1 MPYYRK
7 RRFAPKRY
15 VPRRN
20 RYRRKVVRK
29 RRMVRRQKNRIN
41 QLGMSFPATKM
52 FNMRY
57 VERISLTANA
67 GVMQT
72 YGFRASSIYD
82 PNYTGTGHQALGRDQ
97 IGLFYN
103 RYLVV
108 GAKITVTTHDSYQ
121 LGNAL
126 PYAFGI
132 QLVNDLGNITLDWK
146 TVKEQGRGVVKI
158 RNINFQNPQS
168 CRLGYSLKKFFNVSK
183 VKDCQITHG
192 AHWDY
197 NPTEQPLFVVF
208 LQDEAATGN
217 QTANFT
223 VTIDYAVLCSE
234 PNTLAA
240 S

>member
-7 RRFAPKRY
+7 RRAQPKKAVY
-15 VPRRN
+15 N
-20 RYRRKVVRK
+20 RKRKFIRRK
-29 RRMVRRQKNRIN
+29 RRFVRRQNNRTKE
-41 QLGMSFPATKM
+41 LGISFPATKL
-52 FNMRY
+52 FKMRY

-82 PNYTGTGHQALGRDQ
+82 PNYTGTGHQPMGRDQ

-108 GAKITVTTHDSYQ
+108 GSRITVTTNDSYQ
-121 LGNAL
+121 VGTAL
-126 PYAFGI
+126 PYAYGI
-132 QLVNDLGNITLDWK
+132 QLVNDLGNITAAWD
-146 TVKEQGRGVVKI
+146 TVKEQGRSVCKI
-158 RNINFQNPQS
+158 RNTNFNTNRTVS
-168 CRLGYSLKKFFNVSK
+168 MGYSLKKFFNISK
-183 VKDCQITHG
+183 VKDCQLTHG

-208 LQDEAATGN
+208 VQDEAKSGN
-217 QTANFT
+217 QTVNLV